1 MGNCNTCVTTS
12 PLCCDRPMGDADLQK
27 PDSRAADKERELF
40 HRKKRNLLSD
50 LSNNDV
56 LTNENRADFY
66 AFNLDKLPL

>member
-1 MGNCNTCVTTS
+1 MGNCNNCVATS
-12 PLCCDRPMGDADLQK
+12 PLCCDRPVSETDLQN
-27 PDSRAADKERELF
+27 PDSKATEKEREYF
-40 HRKKRNLLSD
+40 NKRKRNLLGD